1 MAINKRKVLDAA
13 RRQVQ
18 KGARAKAFKEYGKL
32 LAADPQDAK
41 LLLEVGDTYRRWGE
55 TEEAITHYTKVA
67 SLHRSEGYDARAIA
81 VLKQIINLDPMRHT
95 VRVALAELYQQI
107 GLASEAVAALQQV
120 ADVYAKE
127 GRQRESLD
135 LLRKMA
141 AVDPANVQG
150 RIKVAELLDKAGHA
164 TEAVEEYREAAAEFS
179 RRDDTRAV
187 VEMHE
192 RVLALSPKHLS
203 TLMAAARG
211 LCTLGEPARAEP
223 YVLRAIEVEVKAEHY
238 ELACEVYAQLGNEE
252 RLTEMT
258 RDLASLYR
266 ERGEDDRARDVT
278 QRAPMGADL
287 DGGDLGEGIDMDAT
301 MDESV
306 VTIEEPVQEETSAAE
321 HTESVF
327 EQVDVHLGYG
337 QYDEAIACLEGLLAE
352 SPQNFL
358 ALEKLGEAHSGKGE
372 VATAS
377 EAWERGASIA
387 REEGNAQAAADFERR
402 IEELSADVAA
412 GPVEFGEG
420 FEVEID
426 DSAGDEISSL
436 EMAEPGS
443 VEGFDPAEESNEF
456 SPGMELPEVG
466 ESIEVDIEGTFA
478 ASADA
483 ISEPDPSE
491 RILAEENDSG
501 RIDEDLEEAEFYRQQ
516 SMTSE
521 AAAIYRRVLETEPGH
536 EVAQAKLAEIEQSAP
551 VEAVADT
558 PAEEEQAD
566 LEFDLDADS
575 EADLETDF
583 DSDLDLDFDVEPVIR
598 DSNVARE
605 EPEALATDAAEDFE
619 IEIEID
625 GSPVDGQ
632 TPQPSAEEAIDF
644 GEVAPA
650 PGTDASTVEEGV
662 AELFA
667 DFKQGVSEAL
677 DDSDYQTRFDLG
689 IAYREMALLD
699 DAIAEFRYCLDS
711 PQWRLQSLQMIGLSS
726 LDLGRPEDAVSH
738 FEQALSAPDLSD
750 AQKSGLYF
758 DFGRAQAALGEN
770 DAAHNSFDRV
780 RAIDPNFAGLDEF
793 VSSLPPRTPGTEP
806 EQYESFDDLMA
817 EFSEDASAH

>member
-13 RRQVQ
+13 RRHVQ

-55 TEEAITHYTKVA
+55 TEEAIAHYTKVA

-141 AVDPANVQG
+141 AVDPGNVQG
-150 RIKVAELLDKAGHA
+150 RIKVAELLDKAGQT

-203 TLMAAARG
+203 TLVAAARG
-211 LCTLGEPARAEP
+211 LSSLGEPARAEP

-252 RLTEMT
+252 RLADMT

-266 ERGEDDRARDVT
+266 ERGEDERARDVT

-287 DGGDLGEGIDMDAT
+287 DGGDLGDGFDIDAT
-301 MDESV
+301 ADESPV
-306 VTIEEPVQEETSAAE
+306 SIEEQAPEEKPAVD

-352 SPQNFL
+352 SPRNMP
-358 ALEKLGEAHSGKGE
+358 ALEKLGEAHTGKGD
-372 VATAS
+372 VAIAS

-387 REEGNAQAAADFERR
+387 REEGNEKATRDFQRR
-402 IEELSADVAA
+402 IEELSADAAA
-412 GPVEFGEG
+412 GPVEFGEE
-420 FEVEID
+420 FEIELD
-426 DSAGDEISSL
+426 DAGSNEASSL
-436 EMAEPGS
+436 EIAEPGNA
-443 VEGFDPAEESNEF
+443 EGFAFGEDSEGFA
-456 SPGMELPEVG
+456 PGLELPEAG
-466 ESIEVDIEGTFA
+466 ESIEVDIEGAFA
-478 ASADA
+478 GSAEA
-483 ISEPDPSE
+483 ISEADPSE
-491 RILAEENDSG
+491 RVLAEKSDSG
-501 RIDEDLEEAEFYRQQ
+501 RIEEDLEEAEFYRQQ
-516 SMTSE
+516 SMMSE
-521 AAAIYRRVLETEPGH
+521 AAAIYRRVLEAEPGH
-536 EVAQAKLAEIEQSAP
+536 EEAQAKLAEIEQSTP
-551 VEAVADT
+551 SEAVVET
-558 PAEEEQAD
+558 PAEEAQAD

-575 EADLETDF
+575 DADLETDF
-583 DSDLDLDFDVEPVIR
+583 DSDLDLDFDVESGVRESIPV
-598 DSNVARE
+598 RE
-605 EPEALATDAAEDFE
+605 EPEVLATEAAEDFE

-625 GSPVDGQ
+625 ESSVDDQ
-632 TPQPSAEEAIDF
+632 APQPSADDGIDF
-644 GEVAPA
+644 GQVAPA

-667 DFKQGVSEAL
+667 DFKQGVSETL
-677 DDSDYQTRFDLG
+677 DKGDYQTRFDLG
-689 IAYREMALLD
+689 IAYREMALLE
-699 DAIAEFRYCLDS
+699 DAIAEFRYCLEA

-726 LDLGRPEDAVSH
+726 LDLGQPEDAVSY

-770 DAAHNSFDRV
+770 DAAHNSFDQV

-793 VSSLPPRTPGTEP
+793 VSSLSPRTPGTEP